1 MLQSENLIKLIK
13 NETQSNLKFYKKLVQ
28 ESQVDSKEIMDT
40 ASKLKKAIDI
50 ESSKSKIPNQDPLK
64 YSNYS
69 YKALKTQKKNSN
81 VDNISYQPE
90 GKSTP
95 KIQIFNQRYIPKME
109 FLPKKTQQYDNIFS
123 LYNNEN
129 IEFNPTPNYS
139 TTDSSNIDKDSTKKG
154 EQKTKIVRNDIDY
167 DTKIKPLFFM
177 NRYVEYCYKDSGD
190 NLYEHGDLLR
200 NLFEAKIKKDKNQ
213 DILIAKQDSIYLD
226 TYKKLLK
233 QMKDEKNDNYPK
245 PFTESSSREDG
256 KLASDEIKHINKYK
270 AHKNEMKLKSSISG
284 SGKEK
289 LPKKNEFKSF
299 FLSKITSYENNI
311 LSQPANNN
319 ESLPDFYNDKE
330 TFSLGKNVS
339 EVTFNIDIEAD
350 ILKKS
355 KGKSKREMKRMI
367 RINGPIVNIFKIPN
381 ANQEL
386 QIIEEKSSFDLRY
399 LKLDEIEFEE
409 MNNKINNYSLLK
421 KEGNEYTKKI
431 SLNNNALNLNRINN
445 PENIYKQKFIIN
457 KIRKNEKEI
466 KKPLLFYSNKIEAFQ
481 NKSIAS
487 LLIELQN
494 YYKEFLFNIENASY
508 KSLQFLSNPNC
519 IFFELRPSES
529 QKLLNNLYWHP
540 KVQSITI
547 PSSYVAS
554 LKLVMD
560 ARNWECNLSTLT
572 VIQDMGVSSP
582 TFEESIFNLF
592 CGINSI
598 PIQNI
603 HFINVPYNKK
613 IANALFKHIELF
625 YSITNNILNNIFG
638 SRIINSKRFCSKS
651 SGKDFTTY
659 EEVDDPKTKYFM
671 NIQKTK
677 LPIINLTWKKTPDSR
692 LNKTNFEETIDL
704 RGIYYILMDM
714 LIKAYKFN
722 NQKLPEVFNKLDLS
736 ETIVSDD
743 VGFLVKIITQFKI
756 IKELD
761 ISNTKLFSS
770 GKIINSES
778 FLRKI
783 KLTNDFTKVFNLEEE
798 THFMNET
805 IKEIE
810 FFKNCTE
817 QERNL
822 LPINSKDEETDFNY
836 FMGIFPIL
844 EKLYVYNTDIKDEI
858 SRDIY
863 VLFKK
868 LKFFQGFYCSSGAN
882 NNILSNTINTLAKII
897 KNDSSTFCENVFKIT
912 NY

>member
-13 NETQSNLKFYKKLVQ
+13 NETQSSLKFYKNLVQ
-28 ESQVDSKEIMDT
+28 ESQLDSKEIIET
-40 ASKLKKAIDI
+40 ASKLRKAIDI

-69 YKALKTQKKNSN
+69 YKAIKTQKNNSN
-81 VDNISYQPE
+81 IDNISYQLE
-90 GKSTP
+90 GKSSP
-95 KIQIFNQRYIPKME
+95 KIQIFNQRFMSKIE
-109 FLPKKTQQYDNIFS
+109 FLPKKTQQYDNVFS
-123 LYNNEN
+123 LYNTEN
-129 IEFNPTPNYS
+129 ISFNPTPNYS
-139 TTDSSNIDKDSTKKG
+139 TTDTGIDKDSVKKG
-154 EQKTKIVRNDIDY
+154 EQKAKIIRNDIDY

-190 NLYEHGDLLR
+190 KLYEHGDLLR

-233 QMKDEKNDNYPK
+233 QMKDEKNDNFPK
-245 PFTESSSREDG
+245 PFTDSSSREDG
-256 KLASDEIKHINKYK
+256 KLASDEIKNINKYK
-270 AHKNEMKLKSSISG
+270 AYKNEMISG
-284 SGKEK
+284 PGKEK
-289 LPKKNEFKSF
+289 NLKKNDFKSF
-299 FLSKITSYENNI
+299 FLSKIATYENNL
-311 LSQPANNN
+311 LSQRGNNN
-319 ESLPDFYNDKE
+319 ESLADFYNDNE
-330 TFSLGKNVS
+330 IFSLGKHAS
-339 EVTFNIDIEAD
+339 EVTFNIDIESD
-350 ILKKS
+350 ILKKY
-355 KGKSKREMKRMI
+355 KGKSKREIKRRI
-367 RINGPIVNIFKIPN
+367 NINGPFVSIFKIPN
-381 ANQEL
+381 INQEI
-386 QIIEEKSSFDLRY
+386 QIIEDRIGFDLRY
-399 LKLDEIEFEE
+399 LKLEGVEFDE
-409 MNNKINNYSLLK
+409 MNNKINNYNLIK
-421 KEGNEYTKKI
+421 KEGNEYIKKI
-431 SLNNNALNLNRINN
+431 SLNNNALDLNRINN
-445 PENIYKQKFIIN
+445 FENIYKQKFIIN
-457 KIRKNEKEI
+457 KIKKNEKEL
-466 KKPLLFYSNKIEAFQ
+466 KKPLLFYSNKIETFQ

-519 IFFELRPSES
+519 KFLELRPLES

-582 TFEESIFNLF
+582 TFEESIFDLF

-638 SRIINSKRFCSKS
+638 SKIINSKRFYSNS

-659 EEVDDPKTKYFM
+659 EEVDAPKTKYLM

-677 LPIINLTWKKTPDSR
+677 LPIINLTWKKEPNSR
-692 LNKTNFEETIDL
+692 LNKTNFEEAIDL

-714 LIKAYKFN
+714 LIKAYNFN
-722 NQKLPEVFNKLDLS
+722 NHKLPEVFNKLDLS
-736 ETIVSDD
+736 ETIVTDD

-770 GKIINSES
+770 GKVINNDN
-778 FLRKI
+778 FLKKI
-783 KLTNDFTKVFNLEEE
+783 KLTNDFMKVFNSKEE
-798 THFMNET
+798 TYFMNET

-822 LPINSKDEETDFNY
+822 LPINLKDEETDYNY

-844 EKLYVYNTDIKDEI
+844 EKLYAYNTDIKEEI

-863 VLFKK
+863 VLLKK
-868 LKFFQGFYCSSGAN
+868 LKFFQGFYCSSTSN

-897 KNDSSTFCENVFKIT
+897 KNDRSTFCENVFKIT
-912 NY
+912 NYYIKRK